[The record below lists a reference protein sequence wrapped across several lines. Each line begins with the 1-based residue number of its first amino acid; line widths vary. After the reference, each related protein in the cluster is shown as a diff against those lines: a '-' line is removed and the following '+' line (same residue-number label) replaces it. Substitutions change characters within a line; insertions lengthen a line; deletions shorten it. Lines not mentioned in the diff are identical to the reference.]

1 MQNQYIMTIETN
13 QQQNQAPKLSY
24 KDYDSSSVIAKNMTR
39 NRTLDKIQHFSAFK
53 MFCKDIKDGEIV
65 VEIGPWEGHAIEKIA
80 NTYNVQTIGIDAI
93 DKPQTIQ
100 KTKFIQADLIQG
112 IPLEDNSVDKIYS
125 FFTQQYLPN
134 NLMNI
139 PEIYKKLKPGGRA
152 LIHIGLKNYFD
163 PQLID
168 AIVANNDFNKITL
181 LSIKNDEEDKLFD
194 GHYILDIHKIDN
206 KEPHIPKHKAI
217 LYKNSITPG
226 IDNSELFFTYKLS
239 QS

>member
-1 MQNQYIMTIETN
+1 MTIETN
-13 QQQNQAPKLSY
+13 QQQSQAPKLSY

-39 NRTLDKIQHFSAFK
+39 SRTLDKIQEFSAFK
-53 MFCKDIKDGEIV
+53 MFCEDIKDGEIV

-112 IPLEDNSVDKIYS
+112 IPLENNSVDKIYS

-139 PEIYKKLKPGGRA
+139 SEIYKKLKPGGRA

-163 PQLID
+163 QKLID
-168 AIVANNDFNKITL
+168 TIIANNNFEKISL
-181 LSIKNDEEDKLFD
+181 LAINNQEEDRLFN

-206 KEPHIPKHKAI
+206 QVPYIPNHKAI
-217 LYKNSITPG
+217 LHKESITPG